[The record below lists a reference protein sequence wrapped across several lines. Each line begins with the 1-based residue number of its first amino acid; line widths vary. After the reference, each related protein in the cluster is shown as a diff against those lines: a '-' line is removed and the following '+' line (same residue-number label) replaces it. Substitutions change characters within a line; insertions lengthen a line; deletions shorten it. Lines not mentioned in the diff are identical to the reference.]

1 MRAVPQFGARQGGL
15 AYPDRPAAFGIA
27 LRDGLIAVV
36 EVETPGQPTWRD
48 LPGGGIDPGES
59 PEEAVIR
66 EFGEETGLIVD
77 AVDMIDRA
85 DQFFVDNKG
94 QDFNVR
100 GEFLRVSITGEAAA
114 LKIEDDHTLIW
125 MTPLD
130 AIAAMR
136 REAHSWA
143 IACWLRQGGG

>member
-1 MRAVPQFGARQGGL
+1 VRAVPQFGARRAGL

-27 LRDGLIAVV
+27 LRGGLIAVV

-77 AVDMIDRA
+77 PRAFVERA
-85 DQFFVDNKG
+85 DQYFINNEG
-94 QDFNVR
+94 RDFNVR
-100 GEFLRVSITGEAAA
+100 GEFFRVSITGEAAE
-114 LKIEDDHTLIW
+114 LKIEDDHRLIW
-125 MTPLD
+125 MAPLD

-143 IACWLRQGGG
+143 IAAWLREGGG